1 MGGGAVVRV
10 IRGKAPT
17 GDRSGS
23 GDGDGY
29 GSGSGYGYSD
39 GYGSGY
45 GYGYGDGSG
54 YGYGDGYWSAVARAV
69 TKRWPSLQRKRL
81 AALKSAGAFVGFW
94 KSDESGRP
102 CNGGSG
108 DPVMAGQVQ
117 QASGTLTLC
126 HRGCLHA
133 TLEPQ
138 KWKGERI
145 WLVALTGKILRD
157 GDKAGAQT
165 REILGEVTPT

>member
-1 MGGGAVVRV
+1 MPIKGNGNGN
-10 IRGKAPT
+10 GN
-17 GDRSGS
+17 GYGNGN

-29 GSGSGYGYSD
+29 GDGDGNGD
-39 GYGSGY
+39 GYGD
-45 GYGYGDGSG
+45 GYGYGDGG
-54 YGYGDGYWSAVARAV
+54 GYWSAVARAV
-69 TKRWPSLQRKRL
+69 PKRWPSLQRKRL